1 MKKWI
6 ITIKVQDEAS
16 VLTYL
21 EMLRSS
27 FKAAVML
34 GLPMDSTILE
44 DPDKGEKVVCTSE
57 PPVKFRWP
65 W

>member
-6 ITIKVQDEAS
+6 ITIKAKDEAS

-21 EMLRSS
+21 EMLESS
-27 FKAAVML
+27 FKAAVLM

-44 DPDKGEKVVCTSE
+44 DPEKGEKLVCTSE
-57 PPVKFRWP
+57 KSKLW
-65 W
+65 